1 MCRVE
6 GSEAFARE
14 LQHGQFK
21 AYPGLRH
28 EIFNEP
34 VQGAIFQDVLDWVHA
49 REGEAT

>member
-14 LQHGQFK
+14 LRDGQFK
-21 AYPGLRH
+21 KYPGMRH

-34 VQGAIFQDVLDWVHA
+34 DHEAIFQDAFEWVRL
-49 REGEAT
+49 REGAAA